1 MGRGWGRS
9 VGPHARVFHYADSAT
24 SLAASS
30 LTRETADITSLR
42 NGTTAQE
49 LQLYA
54 TYSGGGSNYERLF
67 FRTSGASTFRI
78 GTEKL
83 GTGAARDIRFFP
95 DGVDALRISS
105 TLIEPVVSVVPATHN
120 NISLGN
126 GTTMFQWAYTTRGR
140 QGASSKALVDG
151 VATNV
156 WQINVNSN
164 SYEGLTLDYTIYAT
178 DGSARQTIVGS
189 VPVSIL
195 NNGGTESCVFG
206 TPTEAVNT
214 STGTLTVSWDCTTGS
229 DLVIIRATGNTDL
242 ASTTTFTCES
252 RPDITSGATT
262 ATLNKEPFVKSRIVF
277 ACLALILAIPA
288 LGQATYQSSLSAND
302 VAALTAELPTF
313 NASVCAGMGLPSDC
327 RQPAAR
333 NSFCVKAGLAKG
345 CPYSAAR
352 DAWCNRFT
360 SYKGAPCP
368 GLPIVA
374 IADTPEELFAAKKD
388 AFLDALRS
396 GQREVR
402 AATFCDSWRAMTRA
416 QQDTTCLTVPGQ
428 SAGCEACK

>member
-1 MGRGWGRS
+1 M
-9 VGPHARVFHYADSAT
+9 
-24 SLAASS
+24 
-30 LTRETADITSLR
+30 
-42 NGTTAQE
+42 
-49 LQLYA
+49 
-54 TYSGGGSNYERLF
+54 
-67 FRTSGASTFRI
+67 
-78 GTEKL
+78 
-83 GTGAARDIRFFP
+83 
-95 DGVDALRISS
+95 
-105 TLIEPVVSVVPATHN
+105 
-120 NISLGN
+120 
-126 GTTMFQWAYTTRGR
+126 
-140 QGASSKALVDG
+140 
-151 VATNV
+151 
-156 WQINVNSN
+156 
-164 SYEGLTLDYTIYAT
+164 
-178 DGSARQTIVGS
+178 
-189 VPVSIL
+189 
-195 NNGGTESCVFG
+195 
-206 TPTEAVNT
+206 
-214 STGTLTVSWDCTTGS
+214 
-229 DLVIIRATGNTDL
+229 
-242 ASTTTFTCES
+242 
-252 RPDITSGATT
+252 
-262 ATLNKEPFVKSRIVF
+262 KSRIVF